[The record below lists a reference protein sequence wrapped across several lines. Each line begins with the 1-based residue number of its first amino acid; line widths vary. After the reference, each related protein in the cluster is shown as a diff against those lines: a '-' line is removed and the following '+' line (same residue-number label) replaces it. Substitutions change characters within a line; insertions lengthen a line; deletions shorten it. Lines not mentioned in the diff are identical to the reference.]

1 MNRDKILVFILLL
14 FCCVVLFST
23 QKALDSNR
31 SPEAELEENLY
42 LPDGKIL
49 KIVSLGFNSLLSDFL
64 WVKSV
69 LYFGKFTLDE
79 DNPFI
84 EVLLQKK
91 GMVID
96 DLDHHHSHENEAGTQ
111 DSSTQLEQNLV
122 NSSVL
127 DKEPG
132 LTILHDFEIAGMA
145 PYIYPLLRRVVEL
158 NPHFIYPYQF
168 GGLIVLHQ
176 TGKIDEAYSLLEFG
190 WENNPQTW
198 EIAYFLGFVDL
209 VYRNDSEQAL
219 KWLSQAALIP
229 GHLPVVEK
237 VYNSL
242 LKGGNNKDA
251 IVEYLKGIFYA
262 TKNTKIREQIIEMI
276 NQVANSPQ

>member
-1 MNRDKILVFILLL
+1 MNRNKIFVVILLL
-14 FCCVVLFST
+14 FCFVVLFST

-69 LYFGKFTLDE
+69 LYFGKFTLDDE
-79 DNPFI
+79 NPFI
-84 EVLLQKK
+84 EVVLRKMGK
-91 GMVID
+91 TMA
-96 DLDHHHSHENEAGTQ
+96 DLDHNHSHENENGTQ
-111 DSSTQLEQNLV
+111 NTSTHLESDIV
-122 NSSVL
+122 NSS
-127 DKEPG
+127 DMEQDSII
-132 LTILHDFEIAGMA
+132 TILQDFEIAGMA
-145 PYIYPLLRRVVEL
+145 PHIYPLLRRVVEL
-158 NPHFIYPYQF
+158 NPHFIYPYEF

-190 WENNPQTW
+190 WENNPQRW

-219 KWLSQAALIP
+219 KWLSHAALIP

-242 LKGGNNKDA
+242 LNDENNKVA
-251 IVEYLKGIFYA
+251 IVEYLNGIFST
-262 TKNTKIREQIIEMI
+262 TKNTKIQEQIVEMI
-276 NQVANSPQ
+276 NKISNSP